1 MGVEVGGTGSSG
13 LHCIAWLQL
22 GISSFF
28 LSLCV
33 IATGAT
39 SFTSPLH
46 PCFFESSHVS
56 QYYIFLGVVAVF
68 LINNLGE
75 RDPSHLTG
83 LMLEEFIKE
92 IE

>member
-1 MGVEVGGTGSSG
+1 M
-13 LHCIAWLQL
+13 
-22 GISSFF
+22 
-28 LSLCV
+28 
-33 IATGAT
+33 
-39 SFTSPLH
+39 
-46 PCFFESSHVS
+46 S